1 MHAMLVSVR
10 IEEGRGDDAEEI
22 LHEVT
27 VPTVKSMEGFVKGYW
42 CRAADG
48 TRGRS
53 LVLFD
58 SEGTAKAAADQVA
71 PPPGAPVTIEG
82 IEVFEVIAEA

>member
-1 MHAMLVSVR
+1 MHAILVSVR
-10 IEEGRGDDAEEI
+10 IQGGHSDDAEKL

-27 VPTVKSMEGFVKGYW
+27 VPMVKSFDGFVKGYW

-53 LVLFD
+53 LVLFE
-58 SEGTAKAAADQVA
+58 SEGAAKAAAEEVG
-71 PPPGAPVTIEG
+71 PPPGSPVTIEAT
-82 IEVFEVIAEA
+82 EVFEVIAEA